1 MHCCKEIFFG
11 RIIVARRSFLA
22 KSLLQGDLFFFGKLI
37 VTRRFVPNSTI
48 TTYAQDPAMLGR
60 CIVALSVE
68 SCTWHSIDLDA
79 FQFYVNEASYSGG
92 EKIKSNRIMQQ
103 WFVAIFVVVL
113 CWPDTQGGGSPWIN
127 CVMLVFIDAGRSFA
141 WELFMRKVLQ
151 YLAGV
156 SWLDTQTRWVW
167 DPGSP
172 WSKRRRH
179 GDGPSQLI
187 LFNSLWAAPHSQS
200 SSPSKKT
207 ILFRSALQKRELE
220 LKLERQE

>member
-1 MHCCKEIFFG
+1 MLEDLFLDESLQC
-11 RIIVARRSFLA
+11 IVARKSFLEE
-22 KSLLQGDLFFFGKLI
+22 SLLQGDLFWQNHCYKETFFFWKTHCYKEICPKFYNNYLCA
-37 VTRRFVPNSTI
+37 RPSN
-48 TTYAQDPAMLGR
+48 AMLGR

-103 WFVAIFVVVL
+103 WFVAIFAVVL
-113 CWPDTQGGGSPWIN
+113 CWSDTQGGCSPWNN

-141 WELFMRKVLQ
+141 WELFLRKVQQ

-200 SSPSKKT
+200 SSPSKKKNN
-207 ILFRSALQKRELE
+207 IV
-220 LKLERQE
+220 